1 MEFEF
6 SSQYLIFM
14 GILLCLN
21 IILFYLFY
29 KLYLK
34 TNDHSDKLDKLD
46 KLLAEIFINKEILFD
61 SSSKDDP
68 ATSTTT
74 STTTSTPTTETT
86 SETTSETTNVKTKKR
101 AKKEKD
107 PEPEQGENL
116 NEISETIHQVQND

>member
-68 ATSTTT
+68 ATST
-74 STTTSTPTTETT
+74 STPTTETT

-107 PEPEQGENL
+107 PEQGENL
-116 NEISETIHQVQND
+116 SEISETIPQVQND

>member
-68 ATSTTT
+68 AT
-74 STTTSTPTTETT
+74 TTSTPTTGTT
-86 SETTSETTNVKTKKR
+86 SETTSETTNVKTKRR
-101 AKKEKD
+101 ARKEKD

-116 NEISETIHQVQND
+116 SEISETIPQVQND